1 MKTSLIGDRAFF
13 SGVAR
18 LGIPVALQSL
28 LASTASM
35 VDTIMLG
42 SQGELAV
49 AAIGICA
56 QYTMLMFSAFF
67 GFCHGGSIFI
77 AQYWGAKDEQ
87 GICKAYGLM
96 QTCMVFFGLLFGAV
110 AVFAPQFIMGVYTDK
125 AAIQMVALPYL
136 RIVGYSLPLQVLA
149 FAVSSL
155 MRSTE
160 QVRPPLYASIA
171 ALLTNVVI
179 NWLLIYG
186 RFGLPM
192 LGVTGAAIG
201 TLASSIVNIGMLL
214 AFCMKDRGGFA
225 MRVREHYGWSLS
237 FVKQF
242 FQKSIFIVCNEVGA
256 GIANMLINIILGRQ
270 NEAAIAALAVF
281 RVLESFIFTF
291 FKGLTNASAVMVGK
305 QVGAGAHV
313 EGYTDAKRFALL
325 VPVCTFAVCLL
336 ILPFRTPLIGLF
348 GLGAEAMNYCAGML
362 FIYTVT
368 GTVRSCNWICNDCFR
383 AGGDSMYGTLL
394 ELGCIF
400 CLSIPA
406 LAAGGLV
413 LHLPFLAVFALIYVD
428 DFARILLMLRRVN
441 SGRWVKPVTQEGQST
456 LPDFHRLMGIELK
469 SR

>member
-1 MKTSLIGDRAFF
+1 MKTSLTGDRAFF

-28 LASTASM
+28 LASSASM

-56 QYTMLMFSAFF
+56 QYTMLLFSAFF

-77 AQYWGAKDEQ
+77 AQYWGAKDEH

-96 QTCMVFFGLLFGAV
+96 QSWMVFFGLLFGVV
-110 AVFAPQFIMGVYTDK
+110 AILAPEFIMGVYTDK
-125 AAIQMVALPYL
+125 VAIQQVALPYL
-136 RIVGYSLPLQVLA
+136 RIVGFSLPLQVLS

-186 RFGLPM
+186 RFGLPK

-201 TLASSIVNIGMLL
+201 TLASSIVNIGMLFAYCL
-214 AFCMKDRGGFA
+214 KDRGGFA
-225 MRVREHYGWSLS
+225 MRVREHYGWS
-237 FVKQF
+237 FTFIKQF
-242 FQKSIFIVCNEVGA
+242 FQKSVFIVFNEIGA
-256 GIANMLINIILGRQ
+256 GVANMMINMILGRQ
-270 NEAAIAALAVF
+270 DESAIAAIAVF

-305 QVGAGAHV
+305 QVGAGAHL

-325 VPVCTFAVCLL
+325 VPVCTFAVCLV
-336 ILPFRTPLIGLF
+336 ILPFRAPLIGLF
-348 GLGAEAMNYCAGML
+348 GLGEQAMRYCAGML
-362 FIYTVT
+362 LIYTVT
-368 GTVRSCNWICNDCFR
+368 GTIRSCNWICNDCFR

-394 ELGCIF
+394 ELGCTF
-400 CLSIPA
+400 FLSIPA
-406 LAAGGLV
+406 LAVGGLV
-413 LHLPFLAVFALIYVD
+413 LRLPFLAVFALIYVD
-428 DFARILLMLRRVN
+428 DFARIIQMLRRVN
-441 SGRWVKPVTQEGQST
+441 SGRWVKPVTQEGQAT
-456 LPDFHRLMGIELK
+456 LPEFRRLMGIEPK
-469 SR
+469 GR

>member
-13 SGVAR
+13 SGVTR
-18 LGIPVALQSL
+18 LGVPIALQSL
-28 LASTASM
+28 LVSSASM

-42 SQGELAV
+42 SQGEMAV

-56 QYTMLMFSAFF
+56 QYTMLLFSAYF

-77 AQYWGAKDEQ
+77 AQYWGAKDEH
-87 GICKAYGLM
+87 GICKSYGLM
-96 QTCMVFFGLLFGAV
+96 QSCMIFFGLLFGAV
-110 AVFAPQFIMGVYTDK
+110 AIFAPEFIMGVYTDK
-125 AAIQMVALPYL
+125 AAIQQVALPYL
-136 RIVGYSLPLQVLA
+136 RIVGFSLPLQVLS

-171 ALLTNVVI
+171 ALVTNIVI

-186 RFGLPM
+186 RFGLPK

-201 TLASSIVNIGMLL
+201 TLASSIVNIGVLFVYCL
-214 AFCMKDRGGFA
+214 KDRGGFA
-225 MRVREHYGWSLS
+225 MRVREHYGWSPS
-237 FVKQF
+237 FMKQF
-242 FQKSIFIVCNEVGA
+242 FQRSVFIVFNEIGA
-256 GIANMLINIILGRQ
+256 GVANMLINIILGRQ
-270 NEAAIAALAVF
+270 VEAAIAALAVF

-305 QVGAGAHV
+305 QVGAGEHV
-313 EGYTDAKRFALL
+313 GGYTDAKRFVLL
-325 VPVCTFAVCLL
+325 VPVCTFVVCLV
-336 ILPFRTPLIGLF
+336 ILPFRTPLLGLF
-348 GLGAEAMNYCAGML
+348 GLGEEAMHYCAGML
-362 FIYTVT
+362 LIYTVT
-368 GTVRSCNWICNDCFR
+368 GTVRSCNWILNDCFR

-406 LAAGGLV
+406 LAVGGLL

-428 DFARILLMLRRVN
+428 DFARIILMLRRVN
-441 SGRWVKPVTQEGQST
+441 SGRWVKPVTREGQAA
-456 LPDFHRLMGIELK
+456 LPEFHRLMGIELK
-469 SR
+469 RP

>member
-1 MKTSLIGDRAFF
+1 MKTNLLGDRSFF
-13 SGVAR
+13 SAVTR

-28 LASTASM
+28 LASSASM

-87 GICKAYGLM
+87 GICKSYGLM
-96 QTCMVFFGLLFGAV
+96 QSCMVFIGLLFGVV
-110 AVFAPQFIMGVYTDK
+110 AIFTPRFIMAVYTDK
-125 AAIQMVALPYL
+125 LSIQQVAIPYL
-136 RIVGYSLPLQVLA
+136 RIVGFSLPLQVLA
-149 FAVSSL
+149 FAISTL
-155 MRSTE
+155 LRSTE
-160 QVRPPLYASIA
+160 QVKPPLYASIA
-171 ALLTNVVI
+171 SLLTNTVI

-186 RFGLPM
+186 QFGLPK

-201 TLASSIVNIGMLL
+201 TLVSSIVNIGVLL
-214 AFCMKDRGGFA
+214 VYCLKDRGGFA
-225 MRVREHYGWSLS
+225 IRIREHYGWSFS

-256 GIANMLINIILGRQ
+256 GVANMLINIILGRQ
-270 NEAAIAALAVF
+270 NAAAIAALAVF

-313 EGYTDAKRFALL
+313 AGYTDAKRFALL
-325 VPVCTFAVCLL
+325 VPLCTLAVCLV
-336 ILPFRTPLIGLF
+336 ILPFRTPLLGLF
-348 GLGAEAMNYCAGML
+348 GLGAQATSYCAGML
-362 FIYTVT
+362 LIYTVT

-400 CLSIPA
+400 FLSIPA
-406 LAAGGLV
+406 LAVGGLV
-413 LHLPFLAVFALIYVD
+413 CQLPFLAVFALIYVD
-428 DFARILLMLRRVN
+428 DFARVVLMLRRVN
-441 SGRWVKPVTQEGQST
+441 SGRWVKPVTEEGQAT
-456 LPDFHRLMGIELK
+456 LPGFHRLMGL
-469 SR
+469 SH